1 LSTVPC
7 IWKFNHV
14 LRFQGRGELIPQ
26 DSSYLNGPGALH
38 IIALLIA
45 ALLIISLP
53 HGYEL
58 YLQVVSDL
66 DEIGP
71 FLSSI
76 DGVVLEGFDL
86 LFDARLHGIEGA
98 LVELKLHGLAGD
110 FIFVYFVECLGIVL
124 LLLDL
129 IDDLIRLLADEG
141 HQIVK

>member
-1 LSTVPC
+1 M
-7 IWKFNHV
+7 
-14 LRFQGRGELIPQ
+14 
-26 DSSYLNGPGALH
+26 ALF
-38 IIALLIA
+38 
-45 ALLIISLP
+45 IISLP

-58 YLQVVSDL
+58 YLQVVSNL
-66 DEIGP
+66 YEIGP

-141 HQIVK
+141 HQIVE